1 MAVGILVGCWPAL
14 RSSTLMPEQ
23 ETPAAARARLAADLR
38 SAGVRPGCPL
48 LIHTSLSTVGHVPGG
63 ADTVIDALLE
73 AVGPKGTLVLPTLSY
88 LYTNLDSPNFDVR
101 TTPTNLGTIPETFRS
116 RVGVRR
122 SCHPTHSCAAPNRR
136 ATARSALQSQ
146 ISPAA
151 AFAAAMTTA
160 RPPPDHRPTTARPPP
175 RRRGRCESPPSP
187 SLASSTSPP
196 TTPSAWAKTAPPTS
210 PSRR

>member
-1 MAVGILVGCWPAL
+1 VAVGILVGCWPAL

-48 LIHTSLSTVGHVPGG
+48 LIHTSLSAVGHVPGG

-122 SCHPTHSCAAPNRR
+122 SCHPTHSCAALGPDTAALLDDHGKDRSPVGANSPFRR
-136 ATARSALQSQ
+136 VRDLGGQVPPHICPHAPPH
-146 ISPAA
+146 SPSWR
-151 AFAAAMTTA
+151 FC
-160 RPPPDHRPTTARPPP
+160 
-175 RRRGRCESPPSP
+175 RGPGVSSDLSPPN
-187 SLASSTSPP
+187 LC
-196 TTPSAWAKTAPPTS
+196 WG
-210 PSRR
+210 